1 MSLVLRWEALVR
13 PQWRDLLFLTVGCS
27 EWPVPSAVIC
37 HLLSCCSWIVADS
50 VSAALAESAEEL
62 ASWRKTLLRSCI
74 QWLAVSFSGR
84 EPEDENTQEQEKTM
98 LLRLSELLVSV
109 SP

>member
-1 MSLVLRWEALVR
+1 MLRVASALSSL
-13 PQWRDLLFLTVGCS
+13 
-27 EWPVPSAVIC
+27 VIC

>member
-1 MSLVLRWEALVR
+1 MLRMASALSSV
-13 PQWRDLLFLTVGCS
+13 
-27 EWPVPSAVIC
+27 VIC
-37 HLLSCCSWIVADS
+37 HLLSCSWIVADS

-84 EPEDENTQEQEKTM
+84 EPENENTQEQEKTM